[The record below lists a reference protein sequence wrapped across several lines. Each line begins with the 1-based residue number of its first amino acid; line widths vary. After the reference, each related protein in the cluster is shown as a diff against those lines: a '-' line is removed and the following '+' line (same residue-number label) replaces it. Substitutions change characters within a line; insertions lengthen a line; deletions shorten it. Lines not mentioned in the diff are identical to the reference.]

1 MEASESNFLENNGE
15 IYRAESAK
23 EDMKYM
29 QEASIYIGSLSIV
42 FSLVF
47 IWNAVEL
54 GTYSSH
60 VFTNRE
66 FSTLILFYKQR
77 FCYIDI
83 L

>member
-1 MEASESNFLENNGE
+1 MEASESNFLEDNGV
-15 IYRAESAK
+15 IYRADSAK

-29 QEASIYIGSLSIV
+29 EEASIWIGSLSIV

-60 VFTNRE
+60 VFTNPE

-77 FCYIDI
+77 FISNTW
-83 L
+83 

>member
-23 EDMKYM
+23 EDMTYM
-29 QEASIYIGSLSIV
+29 QEASIWIGSLSIV

-54 GTYSSH
+54 GMYSSH
-60 VFTNRE
+60 VFANRE

-77 FCYIDI
+77 FCYII
-83 L
+83 K